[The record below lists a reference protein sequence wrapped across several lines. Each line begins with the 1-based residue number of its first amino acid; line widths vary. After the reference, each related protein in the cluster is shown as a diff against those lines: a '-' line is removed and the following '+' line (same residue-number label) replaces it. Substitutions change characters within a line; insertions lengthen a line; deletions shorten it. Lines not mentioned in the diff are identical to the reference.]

1 MYNRILSLPL
11 AGPHSIFLIGPRGTG
26 KTTWIKQ
33 ELPDCLYVDL
43 EGFGVYGP
51 LLAQPNRLE
60 SLIPPDFKGWVV
72 IDEVQRVPDLLLE
85 VERLIEQKAIRFILT
100 ASSTQSLRKAPLHSL
115 LNKVLTYSMHPLTIQ
130 EMNRAFH
137 TQLVLKHGL
146 LPAAVS
152 NPDPAS
158 YLAGYIQQGSYEEV
172 LQQGLTRNIS
182 GFTRFL
188 ERASFS
194 QGSVLNVS
202 ELARELDLN
211 RLMVSRYFDL
221 LEDLLL
227 AFRLSPFTYKAKR
240 KLIAHN
246 KFYFFDTGVYNT
258 LRTQGLD
265 NQEGEMAGAAMQTL
279 FLQSARAIN
288 DYYSLGYSFHF
299 WQTFAGTEVPFVLHG
314 PRGIHAFSLSNSPIE
329 TTKLTKPL
337 RAFTKDYPEARTY
350 LLYAGKQ
357 RETTAQH
364 TTLSFIDALKE
375 LPLLLGTPTP
385 QHAFTKGTAGL
396 FRAA

>member
-1 MYNRILSLPL
+1 MYNRMLSLPL
-11 AGPHSIFLIGPRGTG
+11 AGPHSLFLVGPRGTG
-26 KTTWIKQ
+26 KTTWIKS
-33 ELPDCLYVDL
+33 ELPECVYVDL

-51 LLAQPNRLE
+51 LLAQPSRLE
-60 SLIPPDFKGWVV
+60 TLIPHDFKGWVV
-72 IDEVQRVPDLLLE
+72 IDEVQRVPDLLQE
-85 VERLIEQKAIRFILT
+85 VERLIKERGTRFILI

-115 LNKVLTYSMHPLTIQ
+115 LHKVLTYHIHPLTIQ
-130 EMNRAFH
+130 EIGRVFH
-137 TQLVLKHGL
+137 TQLVLKYGL

-227 AFRLSPFTYKAKR
+227 AVRISPFTLNAKR
-240 KLIAHN
+240 KIIAHN

-258 LRTQGLD
+258 LRTRGSD

-288 DYYSLGYSFHF
+288 DYYSLGYSFYF
-299 WQTFAGTEVPFVLHG
+299 WQTFAGIEVPFVLDG
-314 PRGIHAFSLSNSPIE
+314 PRGIHAFSISNSPIE
-329 TTKLTKPL
+329 TTRLTKPL
-337 RAFTKDYPEARTY
+337 RAFSKDYPQARTY
-350 LLYAGKQ
+350 LLYAGKERQ
-357 RETTAQH
+357 INGTH

-375 LPLLLGTPTP
+375 LPLLLTAQNQFHP
-385 QHAFTKGTAGL
+385 HLKGTGV
-396 FRAA
+396 FRTV